1 MNISRITRTFTVKD
15 TTKFAVLGALVLLVS
30 ACAGTTGK
38 VDDPLLERAELRW
51 DSLLSKDLDT
61 AYGLY
66 SPGYRSK
73 KSRVDFEIDL
83 RMQRVK
89 WTSAEYI
96 DRECSEQKCLM
107 RFKIGF
113 TVRQPVPGLDEF
125 SNFSF
130 VEETWIKTRGEW
142 WYVPP
147 KQ

>member
-1 MNISRITRTFTVKD
+1 MNIKRTMTALNAKNFGR
-15 TTKFAVLGALVLLVS
+15 FAVLTALMLLVS
-30 ACAGTTGK
+30 ACAGTGTK
-38 VDDPLLERAELRW
+38 DDPLLERAQLRW

-61 AYGLY
+61 AYSLY

-83 RMQRVK
+83 RMQRVN

-96 DRECSEQKCLM
+96 DRECSEQRCLM
-107 RFKIGF
+107 RYKIGF
-113 TVRQPVPGLDEF
+113 VVRQPVPGLDEF
-125 SNFSF
+125 RNFSF